1 MSSILKYSTIV
12 FYAVTFIVLLWRS
25 HRSTNSQITDKRGL
39 MLIAWAISCIL
50 HALHLYPQT
59 FTSQGLNLTF
69 YNTVSLVLF
78 IISTLVLILSISK
91 KREFIGLFLLPIV
104 VAGIALTILKPEIQV
119 ATSSV
124 RGLQFHI
131 VFSLFAFS
139 VLTISAI
146 QSILLFN
153 QERHLRH
160 AELQGITRAL
170 PPLHETEK
178 FLFQTITIGF
188 VLLSIALV
196 TGFIFLENM
205 FQQHIVHKTILSILA
220 WVLFAVLLWGRWQF
234 GWRGQMAVRWTLGG
248 FAFLILAYLGSKFVQ
263 EIILNRAT
271 NIPLS

>member
-12 FYAVTFIVLLWRS
+12 FYAVTFVVLLWRS
-25 HRSTNSQITDKRGL
+25 HRPANSQITDKRGL
-39 MLIAWAISCIL
+39 MLLTWAAACIL

-78 IISTLVLILSISK
+78 IISTLVLVLSVNK

-119 ATSSV
+119 ATSNA

-131 VFSLFAFS
+131 VFSLFSFS

-153 QERHLRH
+153 QERHLRK
-160 AELQGITRAL
+160 AEIDDMTRAL
-170 PPLHETEK
+170 PPLYDSEK

-188 VLLSIALV
+188 ILLSIALI

-205 FQQHIVHKTILSILA
+205 FQQHIAHKTILSILA
-220 WVLFAVLLWGRWQF
+220 WVLFAILLWGRWKF

-263 EIILNRAT
+263 EIVLHRVAD
-271 NIPLS
+271 IPLS

>member
-25 HRSTNSQITDKRGL
+25 HRPTNSQITDKRGL
-39 MLIAWAISCIL
+39 MLIAWAIACIL

-104 VAGIALTILKPEIQV
+104 VAGIALTILKPDIQV

-271 NIPLS
+271 DIPLS